1 MIKDKKLISIYLLL
15 TLVILLFIKVDY
27 RFKEIYPGGSQ
38 DDSVYYYH
46 TETLAI
52 DFDLDYTN
60 QLDGNFRDA
69 YIRED
74 NRPVPRQSF
83 GPGLLSSP
91 FLLISNL
98 ISNFVSINS
107 NISFNYFV
115 YSFISTFY
123 LCLSLVFLK
132 KIIKIK
138 NLNDSYKILLFTFGS
153 GISYYAFERFSMSA
167 VYEFFSICLILYLLD
182 KIYNLNENKYLNF
195 IIFLL
200 PVVQFLMLLN
210 RWNNLHIFLVPLIYI
225 CLYKKNMKIV
235 YKNTYFYIG
244 SIVGAALFL
253 LHTYLLY
260 GLFTFLQK
268 NIYPSSGWAVT
279 ERLSRFYEID
289 YFFENVLLV
298 WKYFITT
305 CFSMEFGI
313 FYFSSIIFASSF
325 YLIFYLYK
333 KKYVLFLLLFI
344 FYTIPFLPI
353 LVFENHGTS
362 YGFRYLFTIIPVN
375 LIIYFKEF
383 SKNKILNIYL
393 ITFSFFGLF
402 SQLFFES
409 TNFVSLS
416 ENTIIN
422 SFGSESPYSNPNYL
436 NGLMKSILIPS
447 AYLKIIF
454 TSFLGVFLIKFIN
467 IFINFQEFVSNY
479 YTIDEQL
486 VELIVSVNNF
496 SWTYFFITIFMILF
510 SIRSLLLRT
519 YK

>member
-1 MIKDKKLISIYLLL
+1 
-15 TLVILLFIKVDY
+15 
-27 RFKEIYPGGSQ
+27 
-38 DDSVYYYH
+38 
-46 TETLAI
+46 
-52 DFDLDYTN
+52 
-60 QLDGNFRDA
+60 
-69 YIRED
+69 
-74 NRPVPRQSF
+74 
-83 GPGLLSSP
+83 
-91 FLLISNL
+91 
-98 ISNFVSINS
+98 
-107 NISFNYFV
+107 
-115 YSFISTFY
+115 
-123 LCLSLVFLK
+123 
-132 KIIKIK
+132 
-138 NLNDSYKILLFTFGS
+138 
-153 GISYYAFERFSMSA
+153 
-167 VYEFFSICLILYLLD
+167 
-182 KIYNLNENKYLNF
+182 
-195 IIFLL
+195 
-200 PVVQFLMLLN
+200 
-210 RWNNLHIFLVPLIYI
+210 
-225 CLYKKNMKIV
+225 
-235 YKNTYFYIG
+235 
-244 SIVGAALFL
+244 
-253 LHTYLLY
+253 
-260 GLFTFLQK
+260 
-268 NIYPSSGWAVT
+268 
-279 ERLSRFYEID
+279 
-289 YFFENVLLV
+289 
-298 WKYFITT
+298 
-305 CFSMEFGI
+305 MEFGI

-333 KKYVLFLLLFI
+333 KKYFLFLLLFI

-454 TSFLGVFLIKFIN
+454 TSFFGVFLIKFIN
-467 IFINFQEFVSNY
+467 IFTNFQEFVSNY

-510 SIRSLLLRT
+510 SIRSILFRT